1 MNLNIELEGY
11 QGPFDL
17 LLKLIE
23 KQKIDIYDI
32 KLEDITSDYLI
43 EIEKLDPT
51 IEDISSFIYIA
62 SILLNIKS
70 AKLLPKEEKED
81 LEEDL
86 LAYLIEY
93 KKIKS
98 VQDDFKSL
106 EKEARKIHS
115 KYAED
120 LSQFE
125 SEEEF
130 ISKDVAIL
138 ASQFEKLLKR
148 IEKDQPPKN
157 IIDQINTP
165 DVNDYISTYRK
176 ALDIKKDLRL
186 DLIINDIHSKAEC
199 IASFLAL
206 LELFKLREIYIDQK
220 KGNKFHIKK
229 REIVSNG

>member
-32 KLEDITSDYLI
+32 KLEDITNDYLL
-43 EIEKLDPT
+43 EIEKLDAS

-62 SILLNIKS
+62 SILLSIKS
-70 AKLLPKEEKED
+70 SKLLPKDED
-81 LEEDL
+81 DENLEEDL
-86 LAYLIEY
+86 LTYLIEY

-98 VQDDFKSL
+98 VQDDFKKL
-106 EKEARKIHS
+106 ELESRKVHS

-125 SEEEF
+125 SGEEF
-130 ISKDVAIL
+130 ISKDVALL

-148 IEKDQPPKN
+148 LEKEEAPKN
-157 IIDQINTP
+157 VISQLKLP
-165 DVNDYISTYRK
+165 DVNDYLSTYRK
-176 ALDIKKDLRL
+176 ALDIKGDLRL
-186 DLIINDIHSKAEC
+186 DLITNEIHSKSEC
-199 IASFLAL
+199 VASFLAL
-206 LELFKLREIYIDQK
+206 LELFKLKEIYLEQK
-220 KGNKFHIKK
+220 EGNKFYIKK
-229 REIVSNG
+229 RN